1 MKKINYIIIL
11 GISLIIL
18 SCSYNTNESNT
29 QTEQHHDNDPIELD
43 NGEKWKIVDDMLAH
57 IRNMEADV
65 NSFNENEEKDYA
77 ALAVKLE
84 VNIGLLTSNCTM
96 KGKAHD
102 ELHKWLLPY
111 IGLVDDLSNS
121 TDDEEAIEHYTELQ
135 KSFMEFNTYFN

>member
-11 GISLIIL
+11 GTSLVL
-18 SCSYNTNESNT
+18 FSCSYSTNESNI
-29 QTEQHHDNDPIELD
+29 QTEHHHDNDPIELD

-84 VNIGLLTSNCTM
+84 DNIGLLTSNCTM

-135 KSFMEFNTYFN
+135 ESFMEFNTYFN

>member
-18 SCSYNTNESNT
+18 SCSYNTNELNT

-84 VNIGLLTSNCTM
+84 DNIGLLTSNCTM

-135 KSFMEFNTYFN
+135 ESFMEFNTYFN